1 MASNITPQYRGP
13 RTDDGPT
20 ALLAKLLAAQAQRVT
35 GTALAAATRN
45 STTQSAIID
54 CTGFRSIVVYLR
66 VTAAPGT
73 TDKVS
78 ITLRG
83 IDPASGQA
91 FALAQSGTFS
101 TVTAA
106 ALSFGP
112 GVGIA
117 VSLPDQI
124 RIEVTHSPSPSGSFD
139 YSVGYCLVP

>member
-13 RTDDGPT
+13 RTDEGPT

-35 GTALAAATRN
+35 GTALTAATRN
-45 STTQSAIID
+45 ATTQSAIID
-54 CTGFRSIVVYLR
+54 CTGFQSIVVYLR

-73 TDKVS
+73 DTVR

-83 IDPASGQA
+83 IDPASGTA
-91 FALAQSGTFS
+91 LLLAQSNTVS
-101 TVTAA
+101 TVSSIGY
-106 ALSFGP
+106 SFGP
-112 GVGIA
+112 SVGIA
-117 VSLPDQI
+117 VALPDQI

>member
-1 MASNITPQYRGP
+1 MSEAIQLSTRVPQN
-13 RTDDGPT
+13 DDSLGI
-20 ALLAKLLAAQAQRVT
+20 LLAKLLAAQAQRVT
-35 GTALAAATRN
+35 GTALTAATRN
-45 STTQSAIID
+45 ATTQSAIID

-106 ALSFGP
+106 VFSFGP
-112 GVGIA
+112 GVGIV

>member
-20 ALLAKLLAAQAQRVT
+20 ALLAKLLAVQGQRVT

-45 STTQSAIID
+45 ATTQSAIID
-54 CTGFRSIVVYLR
+54 CTGFRAIVVYLR

-73 TDKVS
+73 DTVRL
-78 ITLRG
+78 TLRG
-83 IDPASGQA
+83 IDPASGAALTLAQGVTLSSA
-91 FALAQSGTFS
+91 TASVSSFGSGAGIALA
-101 TVTAA
+101 
-106 ALSFGP
+106 
-112 GVGIA
+112 
-117 VSLPDQI
+117 LPDQI

>member
-1 MASNITPQYRGP
+1 MASNITPKYRGP

-35 GTALAAATRN
+35 GTALAAATRT
-45 STTQSAIID
+45 STTQSGIID
-54 CTGFRSIVVYLR
+54 CTGFRAIVVYLR

-73 TDKVS
+73 DTVR

-83 IDPASGQA
+83 IDPASGLA
-91 FALAQSGTFS
+91 LTLAQGVTLS
-101 TVTAA
+101 TVASSVF
-106 ALSFGP
+106 SFG
-112 GVGIA
+112 VGA
-117 VSLPDQI
+117 GTAGALPDQI

>member
-1 MASNITPQYRGP
+1 MASQTITSRLPQQGDP
-13 RTDDGPT
+13 VEV
-20 ALLAKLLAAQAQRVT
+20 LLARLLASTAQRVT
-35 GTALAAATRN
+35 GTALTAATRN
-45 STTQSAIID
+45 ATTQSAIID

-78 ITLRG
+78 VTLRG

-106 ALSFGP
+106 VFSFGP